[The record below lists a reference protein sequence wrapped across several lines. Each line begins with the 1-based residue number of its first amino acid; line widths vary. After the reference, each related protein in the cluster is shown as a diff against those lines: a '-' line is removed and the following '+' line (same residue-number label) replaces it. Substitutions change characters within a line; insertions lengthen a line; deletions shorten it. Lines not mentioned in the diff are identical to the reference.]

1 METQVTKKNA
11 QNFYCSICDFKCS
24 KESNYLKHLSTRK
37 HLSVSLGDKKMP
49 KKCQNINIQ
58 TQIFYCERCSKQYKS
73 RNGLWK
79 HNKICNLTNSN
90 SNSNVFE
97 EEISLKKMFINVV
110 EQNKA
115 ILLEN
120 QEMRK
125 LLQDAIP
132 KIGNNNNVIHNKFNL
147 NIFLNEKCKDALNI
161 NDFIQSIQLKLT
173 DLELV
178 ARLGYSEGISKI
190 FVKELKDLDV
200 CKRPIHCSDVKRE
213 ILYIKDEDQWKK
225 EDEEKIKLKQA
236 IHQLSYK
243 NIKNIS
249 NWADVNPSCKNSDSK
264 KNDEY
269 MKLISNCMSGESNE
283 EQNQNINKIISN
295 VAKEVVIDK

>member
-11 QNFYCSICDFKCS
+11 QNFNCNICDFKCS

-49 KKCQNINIQ
+49 KKCQNKNIQ
-58 TQIFYCERCSKQYKS
+58 TQIFYCERCSKEYKS

-79 HNKICNLTNSN
+79 HNKICNLI
-90 SNSNVFE
+90 NSNVLE

-200 CKRPIHCSDVKRE
+200 YKRPIHCSDIKRE

-236 IHQLSYK
+236 IHQLTYK

-249 NWADVNPSCKNSDSK
+249 SWADINPSCKNSDSK

>member
-11 QNFYCSICDFKCS
+11 QNFNCNICDFKCS

-49 KKCQNINIQ
+49 KKCQNI
-58 TQIFYCERCSKQYKS
+58 FYCEKCNKQYKS

-79 HNKICNLTNSN
+79 HNKICNLINENSN
-90 SNSNVFE
+90 IIE

-200 CKRPIHCSDVKRE
+200 CKRPIHCSDIKRE
-213 ILYIKDEDQWKK
+213 ILYIKDEDEWKK
-225 EDEEKIKLKQA
+225 EDEEKINLKQA
-236 IHQLSYK
+236 IHKLSYK
-243 NIKNIS
+243 NIQNIS
-249 NWADVNPSCKNSDSK
+249 SWADINPSCKNSDSK

-269 MKLISNCMSGESNE
+269 MKLISNCMSGESRE
-283 EQNQNINKIISN
+283 EQIHNINKIISN
-295 VAKEVVIDK
+295 VAKEVIIDK